1 MIGNKFDKDILGAIN
16 IGMSAILVNSE
27 LTPDEKEYL
36 EEKNIEL
43 NVVSNIGDI
52 IEFL

>member
-1 MIGNKFDKDILGAIN
+1 
-16 IGMSAILVNSE
+16 VNSE

-36 EEKNIEL
+36 EENNIEL